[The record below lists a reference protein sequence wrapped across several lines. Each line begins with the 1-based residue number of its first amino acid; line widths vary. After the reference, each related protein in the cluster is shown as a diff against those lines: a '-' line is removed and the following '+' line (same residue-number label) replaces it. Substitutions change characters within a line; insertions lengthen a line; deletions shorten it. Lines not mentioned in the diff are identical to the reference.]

1 MQTVVVAWWGKMA
14 ARRSLLLIL
23 SVVQYC
29 VADEL
34 IHVHAG
40 CVSNTHTAHICV
52 YSSWIRSGLY
62 TILLH
67 SHQCYQCGMRS
78 CPPNPQRRNLA
89 WASVLILSLWL
100 HLNQNVRADSPDKLN
115 VAKLFYIGIFPEQKR
130 KKTVMKDTV
139 QRRL

>member
-1 MQTVVVAWWGKMA
+1 MQTVVVACRGKMA

-67 SHQCYQCGMRS
+67 SHQCYQCDLV
-78 CPPNPQRRNLA
+78 PQ
-89 WASVLILSLWL
+89 STKTKFSLGFCI
-100 HLNQNVRADSPDKLN
+100 DP
-115 VAKLFYIGIFPEQKR
+115 
-130 KKTVMKDTV
+130 
-139 QRRL
+139 